1 MFLVYLHYQTI
12 FFMYIAFKRL
22 CDLFLSLTLLSL
34 LLPLFLVL
42 GIVISLYS
50 NQIFFAQTR
59 IGKDN
64 VPFTIFK
71 FKTMSEEV
79 DSNGNLLPDH
89 QRITVIG
96 NVIRLLS
103 LDELPQIYN
112 ILVGD
117 MSFVGPRPL
126 LVDYLE
132 LYTSEEIRRHNVLP
146 GITGLAQV
154 KGRNSLTWKEKFE
167 FDIAYVKN
175 FGLTQHLSILIK
187 TFFVILKRTGIN
199 SSLNNTMPKYNGNN

>member
-1 MFLVYLHYQTI
+1 
-12 FFMYIAFKRL
+12 MYKAFKRL
-22 CDLFLSLTLLSL
+22 CDLALALILVSL
-34 LLPLFLVL
+34 LLPLFLIL
-42 GIVISLYS
+42 GIVVSLYS

-71 FKTMSEEV
+71 FKTMSDEV

-103 LDELPQIYN
+103 LDEIPQIYN
-112 ILVGD
+112 ILIGD

-175 FGLTQHLSILIK
+175 FGLTQDLSILVK

-199 SSLNNTMPKYNGNN
+199 SSVNNTMPKYNGNN

>member
-175 FGLTQHLSILIK
+175 FGLTQDLSILIK
-187 TFFVILKRTGIN
+187 TFFVIL
-199 SSLNNTMPKYNGNN
+199 

>member
-1 MFLVYLHYQTI
+1 
-12 FFMYIAFKRL
+12 MYKAFKRL
-22 CDLFLSLTLLSL
+22 CDLALALILVSL
-34 LLPLFLVL
+34 LLPLFLIL
-42 GIVISLYS
+42 GIVVSLYS

-71 FKTMSEEV
+71 FKTMSDEV

-112 ILVGD
+112 ILIGD

-175 FGLTQHLSILIK
+175 FGLTQDLSILIK

-199 SSLNNTMPKYNGNN
+199 SSVNNTMPKYNGNN

>member
-1 MFLVYLHYQTI
+1 
-12 FFMYIAFKRL
+12 MYKAFKRL
-22 CDLFLSLTLLSL
+22 CDLALALILLSL
-34 LLPLFLVL
+34 LLPLFLIL
-42 GIVISLYS
+42 GIVVSLYS

-64 VPFTIFK
+64 VPFTILK
-71 FKTMSEEV
+71 FKTMSDEV

-96 NVIRLLS
+96 NVLRLLS

-112 ILVGD
+112 ILIGD

-175 FGLTQHLSILIK
+175 FGLTQDLSILIK

-199 SSLNNTMPKYNGNN
+199 SSVNNTMPKYNGNN

>member
-1 MFLVYLHYQTI
+1 
-12 FFMYIAFKRL
+12 MYKAFKRL
-22 CDLFLSLTLLSL
+22 CDLALALILLSL
-34 LLPLFLVL
+34 LLPLFLIL
-42 GIVISLYS
+42 GIVVSLYS

-71 FKTMSEEV
+71 FKTMSDEV

-112 ILVGD
+112 ILIGD

-132 LYTSEEIRRHNVLP
+132 LYTSVEIKRHNVLP

-175 FGLTQHLSILIK
+175 FGLTQDLSILIK
-187 TFFVILKRTGIN
+187 TFLVILNRTGIN
-199 SSLNNTMPKYNGNN
+199 SSDNNTMPKYNGNN

>member
-1 MFLVYLHYQTI
+1 
-12 FFMYIAFKRL
+12 MYKAFKRL
-22 CDLFLSLTLLSL
+22 CDLSLALILLSL
-34 LLPLFLVL
+34 LLPLFLIL
-42 GIVISLYS
+42 GIVVSLYS

-71 FKTMSEEV
+71 FKTMSDEV

-103 LDELPQIYN
+103 LDEIPQIYN
-112 ILVGD
+112 ILIGD

-175 FGLTQHLSILIK
+175 FGLTQDLSILIK

-199 SSLNNTMPKYNGNN
+199 SSVNNTMPKYNGNN

>member
-1 MFLVYLHYQTI
+1 
-12 FFMYIAFKRL
+12 MYKAFKRL
-22 CDLFLSLTLLSL
+22 CDLALALILLSL
-34 LLPLFLVL
+34 LLPLFLIL
-42 GIVISLYS
+42 GIVVSLYS

-71 FKTMSEEV
+71 FKTMSDEV

-112 ILVGD
+112 ILIGD

-175 FGLTQHLSILIK
+175 FGLTQDLSILIK

-199 SSLNNTMPKYNGNN
+199 SSVNNTMPKYNGNN

>member
-1 MFLVYLHYQTI
+1 
-12 FFMYIAFKRL
+12 MYKAFKRL
-22 CDLFLSLTLLSL
+22 CDLALALILLSS
-34 LLPLFLVL
+34 LLPLFLIL
-42 GIVISLYS
+42 GIVVSLYS

-71 FKTMSEEV
+71 FKTMSDEV

-112 ILVGD
+112 ILTGD

-175 FGLTQHLSILIK
+175 FGLKQDLSILIK

-199 SSLNNTMPKYNGNN
+199 SSINNTMPKYNGNN

>member
-1 MFLVYLHYQTI
+1 
-12 FFMYIAFKRL
+12 MYKAFKRL
-22 CDLFLSLTLLSL
+22 CDLALALILLSL
-34 LLPLFLVL
+34 LLPLFLIL
-42 GIVISLYS
+42 GIVVSLYS
-50 NQIFFAQTR
+50 NQTFFTQTR

-71 FKTMSEEV
+71 FKTMSDEV

-103 LDELPQIYN
+103 LDEIPQIYN
-112 ILVGD
+112 ILIGD

-154 KGRNSLTWKEKFE
+154 NGRNSLTWKEKFE

-175 FGLTQHLSILIK
+175 FGLTQDLSILFK

-199 SSLNNTMPKYNGNN
+199 SSVNNTMPKYNGNN

>member
-1 MFLVYLHYQTI
+1 
-12 FFMYIAFKRL
+12 MYKAFKRL
-22 CDLFLSLTLLSL
+22 CDLALALILLSL
-34 LLPLFLVL
+34 LLPLFLIL
-42 GIVISLYS
+42 GIVVSLYS

-71 FKTMSEEV
+71 FKTMSDEV

-103 LDELPQIYN
+103 LDEIPQIYN
-112 ILVGD
+112 ILIGD

-175 FGLTQHLSILIK
+175 FGLTQDLSILIK

-199 SSLNNTMPKYNGNN
+199 SSVNNTMPKYNGNN

>member
-1 MFLVYLHYQTI
+1 
-12 FFMYIAFKRL
+12 MYIPFKRL
-22 CDLFLSLTLLSL
+22 CDLFLSLILLSL

-89 QRITVIG
+89 QRITAIG

-175 FGLTQHLSILIK
+175 FGLTQDLSILIK